1 MELSKVVHEVE
12 GEIKSCGN
20 RNPIEDC
27 VAISCASVRCQ
38 ETIVSRV
45 LWCGIIVVILQLRRV
60 AKGSCPFHGI
70 HARVDAQTRDTSRT
84 GQIPSQAFA
93 EYAPILGSSALL
105 VKY

>member
-45 LWCGIIVVILQLRRV
+45 LWCGIHCGDFANCDGLRRDPAPSTV
-60 AKGSCPFHGI
+60 F
-70 HARVDAQTRDTSRT
+70 TR
-84 GQIPSQAFA
+84 G
-93 EYAPILGSSALL
+93 
-105 VKY
+105 